1 MKVFVSLDLPYDRYL
16 PQWSVTFHY
25 KPMMRSMPPSPAAD
39 EPDEPPPREAV
50 VSEHTKQ

>member
-25 KPMMRSMPPSPAAD
+25 KPR
-39 EPDEPPPREAV
+39 REEESGGRTA
-50 VSEHTKQ
+50 